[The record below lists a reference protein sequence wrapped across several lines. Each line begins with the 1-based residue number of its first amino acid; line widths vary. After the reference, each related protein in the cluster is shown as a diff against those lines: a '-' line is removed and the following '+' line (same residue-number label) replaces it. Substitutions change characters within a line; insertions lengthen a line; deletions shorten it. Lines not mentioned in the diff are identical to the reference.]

1 MDRGDTGAIPA
12 PQQRPA
18 RLTRLAQSAPFAAR
32 CVPRGFLDWGM
43 PATSIPYQ
51 LHHCVSARSFRAL
64 WMLEEL
70 EQAYELHMLPFPPR
84 ALERSYLALNPL
96 GTVPLLR
103 HGGAQ
108 LTESAAICEYLA
120 ARHPQAQLA
129 VGPHEDGFADYLN
142 WLHMSDATL
151 TFPQTLVLR
160 YTHFEPPERQQP
172 QVAQDY
178 ARWFLAR
185 LRAVE
190 AAVEHHDWLCG
201 ARFTAADVAVGYALM
216 LAAHLELAAQW
227 GPATTAYWQRLQ
239 ARPAFA
245 RALAAEQGAAL
256 AQGVPVTPSPL
267 LRP

>member
-1 MDRGDTGAIPA
+1 MPHTPA
-12 PQQRPA
+12 
-18 RLTRLAQSAPFAAR
+18 
-32 CVPRGFLDWGM
+32 
-43 PATSIPYQ
+43 PYQ

-64 WMLEEL
+64 WILEEL
-70 EQAYELHMLPFPPR
+70 QQPYELLMLPFPPR
-84 ALERSYLALNPL
+84 ALARGYLELNPL

-103 HGGAQ
+103 HGAAR

-120 ARHPQAQLA
+120 ALHPQQDLSVGAQ
-129 VGPHEDGFADYLN
+129 ENDFAAYLN

-160 YTHFEPPERQQP
+160 YTHFEPAERLQP

-190 AAVEHHDWLCG
+190 AVIEQQEWLCAG
-201 ARFTAADVAVGYALM
+201 RFTAADVAVGYALM
-216 LAAHLELAAQW
+216 LAAHLGLAAQW
-227 GPATTAYWQRLQ
+227 GPATAAYWQRLQ

-245 RALAAEQGAAL
+245 RALAAEHAAAL
-256 AQGVPVTPSPL
+256 AQGVPTTPSPL